1 MYIFE
6 GLNEQNRDRYRY
18 KLDINKIRGSQQV
31 KTIRQLLDLSNNS
44 KPRVL
49 SPINS
54 GNKNVK
60 GTSSFLGGKTN
71 NSTAYLDSSSPTL
84 ARMVQ
89 SSDKLPLLSQFSEA
103 FLTNIRSGS
112 NIGSYKNNFDF

>member
-18 KLDINKIRGSQQV
+18 KLDINKIRGSQHV

-84 ARMVQ
+84 PRMGEN
-89 SSDKLPLLSQFSEA
+89 LSE
-103 FLTNIRSGS
+103 RP
-112 NIGSYKNNFDF
+112 